1 MLLLPKPRFKIVP
14 QDNNQPEAFVGDGD
28 SSRMADGIE
37 LLEETTLADKKKG
50 PSLGKV
56 FSLVALLTI
65 AAKFA
70 GLARDIV
77 VLKEFGTSLTAD
89 AYNIAYILTGNILIL
104 FGGLGG
110 PFHSATVAI
119 LTPRKEDKNI
129 GILIGQVFAITF
141 LVLLAIAAL
150 IFAFAP
156 HLVTLIAPAAGHTAQ
171 YREDLWHETILQLQI
186 MVPLIVIAGLVG
198 ISYGVLN
205 VYGRFMWPSLSPA
218 IASLS
223 IIFAVYG
230 LKSSIGGLSLAVGTL
245 IGAFGQLL
253 AQLPGTLK
261 SAKLGFS
268 LKAEPELAKYG
279 AMLWP
284 AVISTSVGQLN
295 IYVDVF
301 FISQLAEGSFTAL
314 VNANRLIQLILGVL
328 LTAMLVPIL
337 PRFTEQVAA
346 NKVDDLK
353 VELRRALRFLWFLAL
368 PAAALLLAIPEPI
381 IQLLFQRGHFSRES
395 TELVTIALIYL
406 VPSIFF
412 YVARDLMTRVFYAHH
427 DSKTP
432 YHVGLMAIFVHLVIN
447 WLLVGP
453 MGLAGIA
460 LSTTLTTVFNFV
472 MLSWLLRKK
481 IGHVGTMKLIQ
492 PIVVMLLASAGCGAS
507 AWFSL
512 ALMPQDSLTG
522 NWLGLLA
529 RLAVAGLCSSVAY
542 LFICLICGLEEPILL
557 AKRLKLVKAG
567 K

>member
-1 MLLLPKPRFKIVP
+1 MAAE
-14 QDNNQPEAFVGDGD
+14 DNNPPEVFVGDGD

-37 LLEETTLADKKKG
+37 LLEETASPEQKKG

-56 FSLVALLTI
+56 FGLVALLTI
-65 AAKFA
+65 AAKFV
-70 GLARDIV
+70 GLARDVV
-77 VLKEFGTSLTAD
+77 VLQEFGTSLTAD
-89 AYNIAYILTGNILIL
+89 AYNMAYILTGGILIL

-119 LTPRKEDKNI
+119 LTPRKNDKDI
-129 GILIGQVFAITF
+129 GIVIGQVFLITF
-141 LVLLAIAAL
+141 LGLLAIAL
-150 IFAFAP
+150 LVFVCAP
-156 HLVTLIAPAAGHTAQ
+156 QLVTLLAPAPGHTAD
-171 YREDLWHETILQLQI
+171 YRQALWHEMVLQLQI

-205 VYGRFMWPSLSPA
+205 VYGRFTWPSLSPA
-218 IASLS
+218 IASLA
-223 IIFAVYG
+223 IIFAVYV
-230 LKSSIGGLSLAVGTL
+230 LKPSMGGLCLAVGTL
-245 IGAFGQLL
+245 IGAIGQLL

-284 AVISTSVGQLN
+284 AIVSTSVGQLN
-295 IYVDVF
+295 IYVDIF

-447 WLLVGP
+447 VLLVGP

-481 IGHVGTMKLIQ
+481 IGHVGTMQLIQ
-492 PIVVMLLASAGCGAS
+492 PIVVMLLASAGCGFA
-507 AWFSL
+507 AWLSLSLFPAAFLAGSWFGLLLKLSL
-512 ALMPQDSLTG
+512 AGTCALVSY
-522 NWLGLLA
+522 LL
-529 RLAVAGLCSSVAY
+529 
-542 LFICLICGLEEPILL
+542 ICLAFRLEEPLML
-557 AKRLKLVKAG
+557 AKRLKLLKASN
-567 K
+567 

>member
-1 MLLLPKPRFKIVP
+1 MPE
-14 QDNNQPEAFVGDGD
+14 DNNPKDVPAEIFVGDGD

-37 LLEETTLADKKKG
+37 LLEETAPPEKKKG

-56 FSLVALLTI
+56 FGLVALLTI
-65 AAKFA
+65 LSKFA

-119 LTPRKEDKNI
+119 LTPRKDDKNI
-129 GILIGQVFAITF
+129 GVLIGQVFLLTF
-141 LVLLAIAAL
+141 LGLLAISSL
-150 IFAFAP
+150 VFIFAP
-156 HLVTLIAPAAGHTAQ
+156 QLVSLIAPASGHTAD
-171 YREDLWHETILQLQI
+171 YRQDLWHETILQLQI

-218 IASLS
+218 IASLA
-223 IIFAVYG
+223 IIFSVYG
-230 LKSSIGGLSLAVGTL
+230 LKSTMGGLSLAIGTL
-245 IGAFGQLL
+245 IGAVGQLL

-261 SAKLGFS
+261 SAKISFS
-268 LKAEPELAKYG
+268 TKAEPELAKYG

-337 PRFTEQVAA
+337 PRFTEQVASK
-346 NKVDDLK
+346 KVDELK
-353 VELRRALRFLWFLAL
+353 GELRRALRFLWFLAL
-368 PAAALLLAIPEPI
+368 PAAALLLAIPQPI

-432 YHVGLMAIFVHLVIN
+432 YHVGLAAIFVHLVLN
-447 WLLVGP
+447 WVLVGP

-460 LSTTLTTVFNFV
+460 LSTTLTTVFNFI
-472 MLSWLLRKK
+472 MLSLLLRKK
-481 IGHVGTMKLIQ
+481 IGHVGTMQLIQ
-492 PIVVMLLASAGCGAS
+492 PVIVMLLASAGCGA
-507 AWFSL
+507 A
-512 ALMPQDSLTG
+512 AYGSLTLIPQEFLAG
-522 NWLGLLA
+522 NWFGLLLRLSIA
-529 RLAVAGLCSSVAY
+529 GACALATYLAV
-542 LFICLICGLEEPILL
+542 CLAFRLEEPMML
-557 AKRLKLVKAG
+557 ARRLKLIKA
-567 K
+567 